1 MWERNIKNKTSTYIT
16 PTCIVTC
23 TDELFVMQAE
33 MYIIMLIIAL
43 SRSQGSSMIWATSQ
57 VVLLATMYYAYR
69 SLKYSNYDN
78 NKLY

>member
-1 MWERNIKNKTSTYIT
+1 MSYITITTMWERNIKNKTSTYIT

-43 SRSQGSSMIWATSQ
+43 SRSQGSSMGNIPGGFIGNH
-57 VVLLATMYYAYR
+57 VLCIPQ
-69 SLKYSNYDN
+69 SKV
-78 NKLY
+78 